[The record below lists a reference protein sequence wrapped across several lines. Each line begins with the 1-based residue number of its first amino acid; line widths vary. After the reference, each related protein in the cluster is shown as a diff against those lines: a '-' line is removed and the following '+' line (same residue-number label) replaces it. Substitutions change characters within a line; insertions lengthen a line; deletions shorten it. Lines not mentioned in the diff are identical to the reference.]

1 MSNEEMQFAD
11 PEWQPPGQHSS
22 DPEQKPFNPQPINA
36 PPGEQPGWQSPPR
49 EESDRES
56 DYYAGYRAQ
65 RQRSYTVPPRQQRRG
80 RTRPWFWIILVLI
93 ILTVLSGRP
102 FFIEGGSFV
111 EGFVLENLVF
121 GLLILGIL
129 VAVIALLR
137 SRGSVTF
144 RNTSTVETRDFL
156 VGKRP
161 TIIVKSG
168 AGTIRVRTSAESNQ
182 VRIRATKQSKGLM
195 SSNTDLQVHYNQR
208 AEDNTIIVDSIHR
221 WSIFGKNSVDYDITV
236 PLITDLELKTDVG
249 KIYVSDVI
257 GQMMLMSDAG
267 SIHATQVSLQG
278 QSKFKTDVGS
288 LNFSGSIDPHGAYKF
303 ESDAGS
309 VNITLPEDASFH
321 VDAST
326 DVGSINTDF
335 PLSGQSRMTRTK
347 LSGNVG
353 NPPYA
358 TLTMKTDVGSIN
370 LKRR

>member
-1 MSNEEMQFAD
+1 MSDEEMQFAD
-11 PEWQPPGQHSS
+11 PEWQPPGQRGTAS
-22 DPEQKPFNPQPINA
+22 EQEPFHPQPINA

-49 EESDRES
+49 EESDGES
-56 DYYAGYRAQ
+56 DSYAGYRA
-65 RQRSYTVPPRQQRRG
+65 RQQQSYTAPPKQQRR
-80 RTRPWFWIILVLI
+80 RRSRQWFWIILVLI
-93 ILTVLSGRP
+93 LFTSFAGRP

-111 EGFVLENLVF
+111 EGFVLENFIF
-121 GLLILGIL
+121 GLLILGFL

-168 AGTIRVRTSAESNQ
+168 AGTIHVRTSAESNQ
-182 VRIRATKQSKGLM
+182 VRIRATKQSKGM
-195 SSNTDLQVHYNQR
+195 MRSNTDLQVHYNQR
-208 AEDNTIIVDSIHR
+208 AEDNTITVDSMHG

-236 PLITDLELKTDVG
+236 PLITDLDLKTDVG

-278 QSKFKTDVGS
+278 QSKLKTDVGS

-303 ESDAGS
+303 VSDAGS

-326 DVGSINTDF
+326 DLGSINSDF
-335 PLSGQSRMTRTK
+335 QLSGQSRMSRKK
-347 LSGNVG
+347 LNGNVG

-358 TLTMKTDVGSIN
+358 TLTLKTDLGSIN